1 MAQLIF
7 KAFQE
12 SHPNRTKRTRV
23 FQGQA
28 AQNWI
33 LSARNVLKLSL
44 VALRQRASPRAPAEA
59 GHQRMPSDQ
68 ARSDQPEGQ
77 AWCQCQTHAPQQM
90 EPLFDP
96 LVGESSSFAGTSTPS
111 AFAVLRLITNKLEL
125 AEGLTGRSLSLAPL
139 RIRPT

>member
-1 MAQLIF
+1 
-7 KAFQE
+7 
-12 SHPNRTKRTRV
+12 
-23 FQGQA
+23 
-28 AQNWI
+28 
-33 LSARNVLKLSL
+33 
-44 VALRQRASPRAPAEA
+44 
-59 GHQRMPSDQ
+59 
-68 ARSDQPEGQ
+68 
-77 AWCQCQTHAPQQM
+77 M

>member
-1 MAQLIF
+1 MGQLIF

-44 VALRQRASPRAPAEA
+44 VALR
-59 GHQRMPSDQ
+59 
-68 ARSDQPEGQ
+68 
-77 AWCQCQTHAPQQM
+77 
-90 EPLFDP
+90 
-96 LVGESSSFAGTSTPS
+96 
-111 AFAVLRLITNKLEL
+111 
-125 AEGLTGRSLSLAPL
+125 
-139 RIRPT
+139 

>member
-59 GHQRMPSDQ
+59 GHQRILRARLVLPSQ
-68 ARSDQPEGQ
+68 KGKLGASFTLMHRSKWSLCSIPSSAR
-77 AWCQCQTHAPQQM
+77 A
-90 EPLFDP
+90 
-96 LVGESSSFAGTSTPS
+96 SSFAGTSTPS